1 MEILVILAHVTG
13 RTFVLPGHIS
23 SGIDHLEGSSTVEDF
38 YDFEH
43 MGDWI
48 KVISMQQ
55 YLDAR

>member
-13 RTFVLPGHIS
+13 RTFVMPGHVQS
-23 SGIDHLEGSSTVEDF
+23 NIDHLEGASQVEDF

-43 MGDWI
+43 MGDWM

-55 YLDAR
+55 YLDVR